1 MRHDPHDA
9 AAREQ
14 FQAHEQDM
22 GYGLLLRRYTE
33 NVRAATPEMIERA
46 VMDSVP
52 KVAPLFWGFR
62 LMVGLGF
69 SFLALFA
76 LSFWFS
82 VRNEFR
88 DKKWLLRWALW
99 GIPLPWIAC
108 QLGWFVAEYGR
119 QPWTVFGL
127 LPTHISA
134 SSLSAANIWGSLA
147 AFVGFYSLLLVA
159 ELYLMFKYARL
170 GPTVLQ
176 ADAPVAGRAGA
187 PA

>member
-1 MRHDPHDA
+1 MRRDPHDA

-14 FQAHEQDM
+14 FKAHEKDM

-33 NVRAATPEMIERA
+33 DVRAATPEMIERA

-52 KVAPLFWGFR
+52 RAAPLFWGFR
-62 LMVGLGF
+62 VMVGLGF

-76 LSFWFS
+76 LSFWFA
-82 VRNEFR
+82 VKNQFR
-88 DKKWLLRWALW
+88 DKTWLLKWALW

-108 QLGWFVAEYGR
+108 MLGWFVAEYGR

-134 SSLSAANIWGSLA
+134 SSLSAANLWGSIS
-147 AFVGFYSLLLVA
+147 AFVAFYTLLLVA

-170 GPTVLQ
+170 GPVVLQ
-176 ADAPVAGRAGA
+176 SDAPVAGRAGA
-187 PA
+187 PV